1 VADPERRL
9 AAVPPPQGPAPARG
23 AGTPRPGRR
32 ERIALAVLAGL
43 LAVCAIGLA
52 GQLARNARL
61 EGRLA
66 ELSGE
71 LATTRASLDAYQA
84 RLEEVRGAVARLH
97 ALVQGDPRPAEAGA
111 TGAEPAPR

>member
-9 AAVPPPQGPAPARG
+9 AAVPPPRAPAPERDAG
-23 AGTPRPGRR
+23 ARPGRR
-32 ERIALAVLAGL
+32 EHIALAVLAGL

-52 GQLARNARL
+52 SQLARNTRL

-71 LATTRASLDAYQA
+71 LASTRASLDAYQA

-97 ALVQGDPRPAEAGA
+97 ALVQVDPRPAEPGS
-111 TGAEPAPR
+111 TRPESAPR